1 MTGKAKAKGKK
12 RKEKKRNLSYENP
25 TDRHKGKGE
34 KKKNQCTEHKIY
46 RAPATKPL
54 SFFLSFKNP
63 RIKSTLINVWEKSNS
78 RRQRKY
84 ETFRA

>member
-12 RKEKKRNLSYENP
+12 RNLSCENP

-54 SFFLSFKNP
+54 LSFKNP